1 MRNLVLGRPLAAED
15 VETAQLL
22 IELHQP
28 SPAIGNDPSRCASGA
43 HQIQAPL
50 WPCPR
55 YLWAEAVLAA
65 DERGEITTIGAGVA
79 HG

>member
-1 MRNLVLGRPLAAED
+1 MRNLVLGRPLTADD
-15 VETAQLL
+15 VETAQSLV
-22 IELHQP
+22 ELHQP
-28 SPAIGNDPSRCASGA
+28 GPAVGTDSPLCASGA
-43 HQIQAPL
+43 HQIHAPR

-65 DERGEITTIGAGVA
+65 DERGEITTLDAGVA